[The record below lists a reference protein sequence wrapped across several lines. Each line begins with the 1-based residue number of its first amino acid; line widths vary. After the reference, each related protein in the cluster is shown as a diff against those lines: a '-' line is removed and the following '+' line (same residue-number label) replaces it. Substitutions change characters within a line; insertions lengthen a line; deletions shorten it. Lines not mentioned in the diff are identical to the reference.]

1 VNGKN
6 EGAPPMNLVV
16 LMPVYDDWDAA
27 GMLIE
32 QIGTALADFHHI
44 RPIVLLIDDGST
56 TPAPAELVR
65 KPLSL
70 VSAVDILHLRR
81 NVGHQRA
88 IAVGLT
94 YVFEK
99 VPCDAVLVM
108 DSDGQDRPEDVPRL
122 VEKFH
127 DEGKDRAIFAER
139 KKRMETPMFR
149 ISYRCYQILHKVLT
163 GIAVRVGNF
172 SIVPFDHLSALVVS
186 PELWNHYA
194 AAVFKLGLPTGMLS
208 ASRGP
213 RLSGESKMNFVS
225 LVIHGLSAISVF
237 GEVVGTRILVAG
249 LGLSGLLVCA
259 VMSVVGIRLF
269 TDLAVPGWATYTG
282 GILLVLLVL
291 ILATTSS
298 VLFFVLSNRNMAP
311 FLPIRDC
318 PLYVQDINRV
328 YSADE

>member
-1 VNGKN
+1 
-6 EGAPPMNLVV
+6 MDLVV

-27 GMLIE
+27 SVLIE
-32 QIGTALADFHHI
+32 QLSAALTDFHHV
-44 RPIVLLIDDGST
+44 RPLVLLIDDGST
-56 TPAPAELVR
+56 TPVPAELVR
-65 KPLSL
+65 KPLSP

-94 YVFEK
+94 YVFDN
-99 VPCDAVLVM
+99 VPCDAVLIM

-122 VEKFH
+122 IEKFL

-139 KKRMETPMFR
+139 KKRMETTMFR
-149 ISYRCYQILHKVLT
+149 ICYRCYQVLHKVLT

-172 SIVPFDHLSALVVS
+172 SIIPFDHLSALVVS

-194 AAVFKLGLPTGMLS
+194 AAVFKLGLPTGRLS
-208 ASRGP
+208 ASRAP
-213 RLSGESKMNFVS
+213 RLSGKSRMNFVS

-249 LGLSGLLVCA
+249 LGLSGLLVCTLT
-259 VMSVVGIRLF
+259 SVVGIRLF

-282 GILLVLLVL
+282 GILLVLLIL

-298 VLFFVLSNRNMAP
+298 FLFFVLTTRNMAS

-318 PLYVQDINRV
+318 PLYIHDTETV
-328 YSADE
+328 YAPNE